1 MHNNLDDELHPLYA
15 AGNPYAGK
23 NSKIERSLRARR
35 QLRDRRGRFIYMGGG
50 LSTIFRKRDGSLV
63 NTIGRSVGASNREG
77 FAQLMVENSAEGIDA
92 GVYDV
97 PAGNSQVAQAILP
110 GSASSVPYTGS
121 ATSADIVDFDSIER
135 RDAPLGWTKN
145 DDGSFSSE
153 DGEWSIA
160 RDDKGRWTA
169 AQNDKAID
177 GDFRDAASAITRATA
192 IDAEDTADEETKKR
206 VATLRER
213 GSDPIAID
221 RAIFNAPE
229 YEVGEDADQYFYDEA
244 STGTKVQTSF
254 KYGDYED
261 NVNLIG
267 TRQEDGSWKFER
279 NPNEPWNEDFNKFE
293 DTYTPKEV
301 LDQFESTQIA
311 ELPEE
316 QKTAIAE
323 LTPEEKRNLQKE
335 KDLRFDGSG
344 RDAVAM
350 PDSLRELLKKLDDS
364 KAKYEDLET
373 QLDSTE
379 DAQKQGEI
387 VDQLVETNEQIG
399 DLEVQAG
406 QIAPDTVASIE
417 RRMNRL
423 ERDIQRRMDR
433 GEDTSAQE
441 QEINDLEQ
449 KRQALIDVG
458 EKNGGA
464 EADGGAEGTLPDD
477 LVGED
482 ARSARVERR
491 GDSLRDVSGNVVATK
506 VDEVANAE
514 EIREGGA
521 KVVDLFEVNPENA
534 EVFRNA
540 LIEAAESN
548 PYGKSVTIHDLDYYK
563 QDGVRLFLTQDGKG
577 GIALNGDEIV
587 SGFMGDGAADRGQGA
602 VQSMIAKMVELGGRR
617 LDAYDTILPKLYA
630 EAGFKPVARIKWDD
644 EFAPEGWDYEL
655 YGDYNEGR
663 PDIVFMAYDPARVGS
678 KYDPSEGDYVDD
690 YDKGLPAQKAALQP
704 VTDEVVT
711 KDLTDRQK
719 AAQARRQ
726 AAQEANDALKG
737 GDGLLEG
744 EVPSNARG
752 SISNQA
758 LQLAP
763 IGQVLEAT
771 SRNGRKRRFIKVGK
785 DTWKRTDKPDDK
797 KRYRSFE
804 LRGGKA
810 DFVART
816 EADVPSVDE
825 TRGPVDRYRPKPF
838 SFPRNA
844 SEEEL
849 ARLREIYQNQADT
862 DENPGGVLRATE
874 TVRLIDMAIARRK
887 GEPIARLRPATQ
899 RRTEDIRAGRAT
911 APENVAPRRTRR
923 RTTAPLLPEN
933 VEDSG
938 ESTQPYTP
946 AGNMP
951 EGTTDE
957 PQTLAE
963 MFDSVDLKKAYIRAI
978 ISGDNSVSMNFPGV
992 DGEEG
997 PRANVPLDAIRDALQ
1012 LQGIDTNELLQNIK
1026 DQLAE
1031 REQGGAPVSER
1042 GPEDDVTRSQFMD
1055 GLYQTRQEI
1064 IAAISL
1070 ARMNDR
1076 PEEEIK
1082 FLEEQRDGL
1091 TRAIRR
1097 RELRGE
1103 RSTREAQEVNLDDFK
1118 WDADSPDIYTPD
1130 LIMEAMRRN
1139 YPEGKVLP
1147 NGDLLVATN
1156 FRTDRNG
1163 NRLKYEVIV
1172 TKTEDETFY
1181 TYIRETNLS
1190 MMGAPGSVR
1199 SMRFGEMRQS
1209 AHALNNQ
1216 TVKAISKVMMTDR
1229 RVKIE
1234 VWFNNKTDRERDGQ
1248 FIQIDE
1254 LDENGVPTHAKQRV
1268 FTYEAIRKIQE
1279 AVNDDDIT
1287 EEMINTLYNYVLNM
1301 GNGEEVAATLYE
1313 SFGLDIDTM
1322 NRFIDAVNQNIDNR
1336 LDAVQ
1341 SFSKWQT
1348 ANGTPIAEGDLVEY
1362 VGGPDQPGYE
1372 DLNGR
1377 RGIVEIRRLE
1387 HTVTDRNTGVKY
1399 TYTDMVY
1406 VRMVDENGVP
1416 TRENYRIIP
1425 AKHLSIIKTAAG
1437 TDGSE
1442 RRGDAGMTVPPPAL
1456 TRRATNRYAG
1466 RRRLRDV
1473 APYVSQY
1480 DRNNLDSPTVTI
1492 DGESYPVR
1500 LSRASLIPENVEKI
1514 SATPADLQVGDFI
1527 KTFEDIDGYPTS
1539 RLNEVVK
1546 IEELED
1552 GSRLV
1557 HTVMPLDLFSGRT
1570 AATQF
1575 GPDDTVALEVYREA
1589 DVPDVEIDV
1598 NAPGLSSNQ
1607 VARLAELA
1615 HQVDMSQVDAETQ
1628 ERVREIVT
1636 STDPASLP
1644 YTPRQYADIFRELL
1658 EAEDTGLIGPV
1669 SPEEANRI
1677 AERILRD
1684 GQPTPDAAQG
1694 ISSVSRAGIQR
1705 SAQINGN
1712 NVTPSQRTVSQ
1723 VPQSPSQRAFID
1735 ATLERGPYP
1744 PEAGQASI
1752 SAEEMRNAIQSGDLN
1767 KLQDVI
1773 SKIYENRVFGSK
1785 FAIEGVTVRRNGD
1798 GGITWGGRLVNPETG
1813 QKVGD
1818 VARDITIDSQGRLNV
1833 YHRYLW
1839 IDAVANRGT
1848 GFSTEFK
1855 KLSDDF
1861 YKSVGVDYITISTV
1875 QDGSYA
1881 WGKANYT
1888 WKTERDAQVIRR
1900 YVQATRNNLPSF
1912 DTENAKI
1919 LDDML
1924 ARFDKDFL
1932 DPDFPDPID
1941 IANLQKADGTPW
1953 GREIMTDT
1961 GWNGI
1966 RYLNPDMDP
1975 RPQNRKDKGK
1985 KEEPVPA
1992 ETKESKP
1999 VTTSNGGEQTGEEQ
2013 AGSEQQGEEA
2023 VNADNA
2029 KYFGADGILKSEE
2042 WIDEAPDGSVLEQTT
2057 ELGEVRLYRKKDGK
2071 WYNLTYNMVDGVPDP
2086 EDSVSSGYLKVVAG
2100 RLGRDGTTIRELS
2113 ANPEEFK
2120 KYEDFANGVLA
2131 EANVD
2136 EMAVIEAINNK
2147 DNFAIANLFI
2157 QELFGNGERKFGD
2170 FYIKHAQVIPGTYSG
2185 SGEPKMTITASIV
2198 NNDGEEVGTVVRVL
2212 KQNRNG
2218 DIRVVHSLMKI
2229 YEDENKGTG
2238 FSTQFSAASEDL
2250 YERLNVAEIETLTAW
2265 DGSYVW
2271 ARANY
2276 DWNFEDYSTTVA
2288 LGGVPDSL
2296 DDALEQAIMDGRA
2309 KDANAISDIIER
2321 MSGLDS
2327 DDPNFPTP
2335 FEISSLVSEDPR
2347 ITSLG
2352 RDILTDTKWQGLKR
2366 LGSAGRTGEEIAA
2379 EQETVAT
2386 PETEETTNSSENN
2399 LAPSRV
2405 GNFTT
2410 GPSEEFEGWDGVDG
2424 IAFRQARL
2432 DEGRAA
2438 GMALIDAQ
2446 NFSEED
2452 RQKAIDHL
2460 NEILPTQVED
2470 DGARYFAKG
2479 NHVVRIP
2486 NDELDS
2492 PYTYAVL
2499 GSLNE
2504 IIDSYPPGN
2513 TDTDY
2518 IINVVDKVNADMPS
2532 AGGRFIPGMGMIDYF
2547 MPTVESSWLEQRPGM
2562 KGWFSPAV
2570 DELLDENAPE
2580 DTIRQYIAHIVAHEY
2595 GHLLDNSFSDELRAK
2610 FRAELDKAG
2619 LTDIVG
2625 RYANSYADAETRG
2638 AGNIRNAEY
2647 FAESFA
2653 QMINEDF
2660 HGATNTPLGN
2670 LMRQFLK
2677 DNGVT
2682 K

>member
-1 MHNNLDDELHPLYA
+1 MHNNQDDELDAMFA

-23 NSKIERSLRARR
+23 NSKIERSLRARAQR
-35 QLRDRRGRFIYMGGG
+35 RDDKGRFAFMGGG
-50 LSTIFRKRDGSLV
+50 FSIPVRKDGVVYDLL
-63 NTIGRSVGASNREG
+63 TRTVGASNRDGYIQIMVPEG
-77 FAQLMVENSAEGIDA
+77 DPVFPEGT
-92 GVYDV
+92 YDV
-97 PAGNSQVAQAILP
+97 PSENGDASVIILP
-110 GSASSVPYTGS
+110 GSPISAPWKGS
-121 ATSADIVDFDSIER
+121 ATDPNIVDFESLVR
-135 RDAPLGWTKN
+135 RDAPEDWVKN
-145 DDGSFSSE
+145 EDGSFTTK
-153 DGEWSIA
+153 DGEWT
-160 RDDKGRWTA
+160 TA
-169 AQNDKAID
+169 PTEDGKWSLSQNDKPQD
-177 GDFRDAASAITRATA
+177 RTYRDAASAIARATA
-192 IDAEDTADEETKKR
+192 IDAEETADEETKKQ
-206 VATLRER
+206 VATLREE
-213 GSDPIAID
+213 GADEEAID
-221 RAIFNAPE
+221 RVLFGAPKEGEKPAGRADGKIGQYYKDAEPVE
-229 YEVGEDADQYFYDEA
+229 YKKLTPEEMDALLDKMDGVAQ
-244 STGTKVQTSF
+244 
-254 KYGDYED
+254 DYEETEAD
-261 NVNLIG
+261 LEATENADEQDSLVDKLLQLNEQLG
-267 TRQEDGSWKFER
+267 KLEEER
-279 NPNEPWNEDFNKFE
+279 GQA
-293 DTYTPKEV
+293 
-301 LDQFESTQIA
+301 LLA
-311 ELPEE
+311 ELPEGG
-316 QKTAIAE
+316 Q
-323 LTPEEKRNLQKE
+323 
-335 KDLRFDGSG
+335 DG
-344 RDAVAM
+344 
-350 PDSLRELLKKLDDS
+350 E
-364 KAKYEDLET
+364 
-373 QLDSTE
+373 
-379 DAQKQGEI
+379 
-387 VDQLVETNEQIG
+387 
-399 DLEVQAG
+399 
-406 QIAPDTVASIE
+406 DTVESLTRRIE
-417 RRMNRL
+417 RL
-423 ERDIQRRMDR
+423 EGRAQARFNR
-433 GEDTSAQE
+433 GEDTDDLDK
-441 QEINDLEQ
+441 EIADLEQ
-449 KRQALIDVG
+449 KRQALIDAG
-458 EKNGGA
+458 EEDGGT
-464 EADGGAEGTLPDD
+464 EADGGAEGALPGDM
-477 LVGED
+477 VGED
-482 ARSARVERR
+482 ARGAQLERR

-540 LIEAAESN
+540 LIEAAASN
-548 PYGKSVTIHDLDYYK
+548 KYGKSVTIHDLEYY
-563 QDGVRLFLTQDGKG
+563 QQPGVRLFLTQDGKG
-577 GIALNGDEIV
+577 GIALNDDEIV
-587 SGFMGDGAADRGQGA
+587 SGFMGDGAVDRGQGA

-630 EAGFKPVARIKWDD
+630 NAGFKPVARIKWDD
-644 EFAPEGWDYEL
+644 EFAPDGWDYEL

-663 PDIVFMAYDPARVGS
+663 PDIVFMAYDPARLGS
-678 KYDPSEGDYVDD
+678 EYDPSEGDYVDD
-690 YDKGLPAQKAALQP
+690 YDKGLPAQKAALEP
-704 VTDEVVT
+704 VTEEVVT

-752 SISNQA
+752 SVSNQA

-763 IGQVLEAT
+763 IGQVLETT

-838 SFPRNA
+838 SFPRGA

-849 ARLREIYQNQADT
+849 ARLREIYQNQADN
-862 DENPGGVLRATE
+862 DDNPGGALRAAE
-874 TVRLIDMAIARRK
+874 TVRLIDMAIARRR
-887 GEPIARLRPATQ
+887 GEPVARLRPAVQ
-899 RRTEDIRAGRAT
+899 RRTEDIRAGRTTTPAN
-911 APENVAPRRTRR
+911 APERRARRR

-938 ESTQPYTP
+938 ESTQPYTST
-946 AGNMP
+946 GNMP
-951 EGTTDE
+951 EGTTDDPE
-957 PQTLAE
+957 VLAE
-963 MFDSVDLKKAYIRAI
+963 MFDSVDLKKAYISAI
-978 ISGDNSVSMNFPGV
+978 LSENSSVSMEFPGV

-1012 LQGIDTNELLQNIK
+1012 RQGIDTNQLLQDVK
-1026 DQLAE
+1026 DQIDARREGAE
-1031 REQGGAPVSER
+1031 PVSQR
-1042 GPEDDVTRSQFMD
+1042 GPEDDVTRSQFLD
-1055 GLYQTRQEI
+1055 GLYQTRHETE
-1064 IAAISL
+1064 AAISL
-1070 ARMNDR
+1070 ALLNER
-1076 PEEEIK
+1076 PKEEID
-1082 FLEEQRDGL
+1082 FLFAQRDGF
-1091 TRAIRR
+1091 TQAIRR
-1097 RELRGE
+1097 LELMGF
-1103 RSTREAQEVNLDDFK
+1103 RSTQQVEKVDLDNFK
-1118 WDADSPDIYTPD
+1118 WDADSPDIYSPD
-1130 LIMEAMRRN
+1130 LIMEAMRRK
-1139 YPEGKVLP
+1139 YPEAEVLP

-1163 NRLKYEVIV
+1163 NRLKYDVIV

-1199 SMRFGEMRQS
+1199 SMRVGKMRQS

-1216 TVKAISKVMMTDR
+1216 TVEAISKVMMTDR

-1234 VWFNNKTDRERDGQ
+1234 VWFNNKTDRERAGQ
-1248 FIQIDE
+1248 YMQIDE

-1322 NRFIDAVNQNIDNR
+1322 NKFIDAVNENIDNR
-1336 LDAVQ
+1336 LDAVE

-1372 DLNGR
+1372 LLNGR

-1416 TRENYRIIP
+1416 TGENYRIIP

-1442 RRGDAGMTVPPPAL
+1442 RRGDTGMTVPPPAL

-1500 LSRASLIPENVEKI
+1500 LSRASLLPENVEKI

-1575 GPDDTVALEVYREA
+1575 GPDDAIALEVYREA

-1598 NAPGLSSNQ
+1598 NAPGLSNNQ
-1607 VARLAELA
+1607 VSRLAELA
-1615 HQVDMSQVDAETQ
+1615 HQVDMSKVDPETQ
-1628 ERVREIVT
+1628 SRVREIVT
-1636 STDPASLP
+1636 STDPGSLP
-1644 YTPRQYADIFRELL
+1644 YTPRQYGDIFRELL
-1658 EAEDTGLIGPV
+1658 EAESTGLIGPV

-1694 ISSVSRAGIQR
+1694 ISSVSRAGMQR

-1723 VPQSPSQRAFID
+1723 TPPSPSQRAFID
-1735 ATLERGPYP
+1735 ATLQRGPYP
-1744 PEAGQASI
+1744 PEAGRASI
-1752 SAEEMRNAIQSGDLN
+1752 SAEEMREALQSGDLN

-1773 SKIYENRVFGSK
+1773 SKIYENKVFGSK

-1798 GGITWGGRLVNPETG
+1798 GGITWGGKLVDPETG
-1813 QKVGD
+1813 RKVGD
-1818 VARDITIDSQGRLNV
+1818 VSRDIKIDSQGRLNV

-1839 IDAVANRGT
+1839 IDAVSNRGT

-1888 WKTERDAQVIRR
+1888 WKNPEDARLLRGYLQS
-1900 YVQATRNNLPSF
+1900 TRNSLSPS

-1919 LDDML
+1919 LDDLL

-1941 IANLQKADGTPW
+1941 IANLTKADGTPW

-1961 GWNGI
+1961 SWNGI

-1985 KEEPVPA
+1985 KEESVPA

-1999 VTTSNGGEQTGEEQ
+1999 VATPDGAEQTGEDQ
-2013 AGSEQQGEEA
+2013 ADSEQQGEETA
-2023 VNADNA
+2023 NADNA
-2029 KYFGADGILKSEE
+2029 KYFDSDGLVKSEE
-2042 WIDEAPDGSVLEQTT
+2042 WIDDAPDGSVLEYTT

-2086 EDSVSSGYLKVVAG
+2086 EDSISSGYLKVVAG
-2100 RLGRDGTTIRELS
+2100 RLGRDGTTLRELS
-2113 ANPEEFK
+2113 SNPENFQ
-2120 KYEDFANGVLA
+2120 KYDDFANGNLGD
-2131 EANVD
+2131 ANVD

-2198 NNDGEEVGTVVRVL
+2198 NSDGEEVGTVVRVL

-2238 FSTQFSAASEDL
+2238 FSTQFSAASEEL

-2296 DDALEQAIMDGRA
+2296 DEALEQAILDGRA

-2335 FEISSLVSEDPR
+2335 FEISSLVSEDPT
-2347 ITSLG
+2347 IESLG

-2379 EQETVAT
+2379 EQETEAT
-2386 PETEETTNSSENN
+2386 PDAEEATNATENN

-2424 IAFRQARL
+2424 MAFRQARL

-2460 NEILPTQVED
+2460 NEILPAQVED

-2492 PYTYAVL
+2492 PYTYAVM
-2499 GSLNE
+2499 GSLNDV
-2504 IIDSYPPGN
+2504 IGAFPPGN

-2518 IINVVDKVNADMPS
+2518 IINVANQVNADMPS
-2532 AGGRFIPGMGMIDYF
+2532 AGGRFLPGMGMIDYF

-2562 KGWFSPAV
+2562 RGWFSPAV

-2580 DTIRQYIAHIVAHEY
+2580 DTIRQYITHIVAHEY
-2595 GHLLDNSFSDELRAK
+2595 GHLLDSSFSDELRTK

-2619 LTDIVG
+2619 LADIVG
-2625 RYANSYADAETRG
+2625 RYANSYADEDTRG

-2647 FAESFA
+2647 FAEAFA
-2653 QMINEDF
+2653 QMIGEDF
-2660 HGATNTPLGN
+2660 AGATGTPLGA

-2682 K
+2682 Q